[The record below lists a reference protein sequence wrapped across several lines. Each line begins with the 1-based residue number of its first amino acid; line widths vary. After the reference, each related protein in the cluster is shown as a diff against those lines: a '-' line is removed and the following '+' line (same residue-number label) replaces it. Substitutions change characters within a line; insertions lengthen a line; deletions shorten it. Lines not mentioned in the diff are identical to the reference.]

1 MTATILPFHL
11 PGSNPAGEATS
22 PPLVDVT
29 VLAQRRDRQTV
40 TSVPSPSPL
49 LGEGEHADHLNNAL
63 VLIEDALDALADADT
78 NLGTEVRTCGD
89 INRARA
95 AGRIQAAIWAA
106 QEHLQP
112 HLPQDGAA

>member
-1 MTATILPFHL
+1 MMAVVLPFKA
-11 PGSNPAGEATS
+11 PSPAGD
-22 PPLVDVT
+22 PDQVT
-29 VLAQRRDRQTV
+29 
-40 TSVPSPSPL
+40 
-49 LGEGEHADHLNNAL
+49 NAL
-63 VLIEDALDALADADT
+63 VLIEDALDALADADL
-78 NLGTEVRTCGD
+78 NLGTEIRTCGD